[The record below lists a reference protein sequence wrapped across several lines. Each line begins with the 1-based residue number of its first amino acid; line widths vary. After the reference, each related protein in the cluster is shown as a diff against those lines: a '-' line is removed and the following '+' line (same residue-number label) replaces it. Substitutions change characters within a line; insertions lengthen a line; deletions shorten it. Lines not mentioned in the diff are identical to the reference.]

1 MKGLRF
7 IVGSGRSGTTWVQD
21 ALADANNLRPVFEPL
36 HPAVSDIGARYAY
49 RALAAE
55 DPEPDLEQFFD
66 EAAAGR
72 KYRLWTLYRLP
83 GGSLVPQTR
92 HMTTLEGIKTEYR
105 RRLRFLRERSALA
118 AAARRPVPLIKCIR
132 ANLMLG
138 WLSQRCGARVVLMVR
153 HPGAVVESQFRL
165 GRDVNWN
172 PVPILDRY
180 RKDARLHELTGGRY
194 RSLLARKMSRIEAL
208 TANWVIE
215 NQWPIA
221 HAADDGVEVVY
232 YERLKSVPEREW
244 RTVCRALHLANIPA
258 AEALARPSQQ
268 SSNGSS
274 GAKGAPKWLRA
285 LTREQIGLIQGVLDE
300 VGFRTYDMRSAEPL
314 ASGPVPGGERQAGAS
329 R

>member
-1 MKGLRF
+1 MKGMRF

-55 DPEPDLEQFFD
+55 DEELDLEQFLD
-66 EAAAGR
+66 EAAEGR
-72 KYRLWTLYRLP
+72 KYRLWTQYRLP
-83 GGSLVPQTR
+83 GGTLVPRIRQ
-92 HMTTLEGIKTEYR
+92 LKSIEGIKAQYR
-105 RRLRFLRERSALA
+105 NRLRLLRERPALA
-118 AAARRPVPLIKCIR
+118 ASWSRPVPLVKCIR

-138 WLSQRCGARVVLMVR
+138 WLASRGARVAFMVR

-165 GRDVNWN
+165 GRDRTWDPA
-172 PVPILDRY
+172 PVLARY
-180 RKDARLHELTGGRY
+180 RNDARLQELTGGRY

-215 NQWPIA
+215 NQWPLQR
-221 HAADDGVEVVY
+221 AAEDGVEVVY

-244 RTVCRALHLANIPA
+244 RKVCRALDLANVPPA
-258 AEALARPSQQ
+258 DTLARPSQQ

-274 GAKGAPKWLRA
+274 GAKGAPRWLRE
-285 LTREQIGLIQGVLDE
+285 LTREQIGLMQGVLDD
-300 VGFRTYDMRSAEPL
+300 VGFRTYDMCSAEPL
-314 ASGPVPGGERQAGAS
+314 EFSPISGGERRVEGL